1 MGIFV
6 SMPATDN
13 VGDVE
18 NLLRVLKG
26 NEQIS
31 FKCVGSFW
39 SHFVQLFSEVQVRFF
54 KSGE

>member
-1 MGIFV
+1 M
-6 SMPATDN
+6 SATDN

-54 KSGE
+54 KSGQ